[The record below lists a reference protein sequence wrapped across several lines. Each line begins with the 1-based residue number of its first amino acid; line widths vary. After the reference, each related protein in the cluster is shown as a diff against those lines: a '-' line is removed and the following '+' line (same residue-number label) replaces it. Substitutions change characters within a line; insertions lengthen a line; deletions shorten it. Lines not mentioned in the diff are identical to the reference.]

1 MESLST
7 SLFVTLIG
15 MAAVFLA
22 MALIYASMRLLTA
35 LARDK
40 REDEPQAGTEPEPTT
55 LAQDRG
61 RRLNAAAIAVALAQ
75 AERDESVSMRTR
87 VATESAPW
95 GEFYRH
101 RQLRPSGRGRIG

>member
-7 SLFVTLIG
+7 SLLVTLIG

-22 MALIYASMRLLTA
+22 MALIYASMRVLTT

-40 REDEPQAGTEPEPTT
+40 KEDEPKAETEPEPST
-55 LAQDRG
+55 LTQDRG
-61 RRLNAAAIAVALAQ
+61 RRLHAAAIAVALAQ
-75 AERDESVSMRTR
+75 AERYESLGMDTG
-87 VATESAPW
+87 SAPW

-101 RQLRPSGRGRIG
+101 RQLRPSGRGRIT